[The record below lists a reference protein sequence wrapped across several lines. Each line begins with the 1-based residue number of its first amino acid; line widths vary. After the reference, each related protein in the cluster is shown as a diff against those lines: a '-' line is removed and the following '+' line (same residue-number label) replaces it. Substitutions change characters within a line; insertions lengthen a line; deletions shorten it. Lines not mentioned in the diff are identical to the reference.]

1 MSDYYWQGK
10 AAREE
15 FLVRASDRNVVR
27 LRDLHETA
35 VIYPGAEIG
44 RDVVIGPYCVIS
56 ENAVIGDG
64 TVIGSHV
71 VIEGWTH
78 IGKNCQI
85 STGCVLGQ
93 MPQDVKYKGEKSYV
107 RIGDN
112 TMLREYVTISR
123 GTEAG
128 GFETRVG
135 DDCFIMAYAHV
146 AHDCKVGNKVI
157 IVNGTSLGGHV
168 TIEDRAVLGGM
179 SGVHQFCKV
188 GSMAMVGACT
198 KVVKDVPPYIIA
210 DGNPARVCG
219 VNVVGLRRNEVSP
232 EVRNEIRK
240 AYKILYR
247 SNLNVSQA
255 LEQINEELVSCGEID
270 HFIRFIRS
278 AERGITK

>member
-1 MSDYYWQGK
+1 MRVSDK
-10 AAREE
+10 
-15 FLVRASDRNVVR
+15 NVIC
-27 LRDLHETA
+27 LRDIHETA
-35 VIYPGAEIG
+35 VIYPGADIG
-44 RDVVIGPYCVIS
+44 KDVIIGPYCVIS
-56 ENAVIGDG
+56 SEAVIGDG
-64 TVIGSHV
+64 TVIGPHV
-71 VIEGWTH
+71 VIEGRVY
-78 IGKNCQI
+78 IGNNCKI
-85 STGCVLGQ
+85 STGCVIGQ
-93 MPQDVKYKGEKSYV
+93 VPQDLKFKGEDSCV

-112 TMLREYVTISR
+112 TIIREYTTISR

-135 DDCFIMAYAHV
+135 DDCFIMSYIHI
-146 AHDCKVGNKVI
+146 AHDCNVGNKVI
-157 IVNGTSLGGHV
+157 IVNGTSLAGHV

-179 SGVHQFCKV
+179 SGIHQFCKV
-188 GSMAMVGACT
+188 GSMAMVGAFV
-198 KVVKDVPPYIIA
+198 KIVKDVPPYVIV

-278 AERGITK
+278 AERGIIK